1 MCIEKAREFLSSNK
15 LPYGIQE
22 QFIRTLKEVPMRYF
36 ILDDSGSMC
45 INDGRRVLNG
55 SLGRKR

>member
-1 MCIEKAREFLSSNK
+1 MPN
-15 LPYGIQE
+15 GIQE